1 MKQAEIAIYQ
11 SQDGAL
17 TFDIPLK
24 DESVWLYQAQ
34 MAELFGIKR
43 PAITKHLSNIFKSG
57 ELEQTVVSS
66 ILELT
71 TEQGAIAG
79 KTQKSKTKFY
89 NLDAIISVGYRVNS
103 TQATRFRQWAT
114 KTLKQHLLQGYT
126 LNQQRLTE
134 NANELEK
141 PYFNVTDID
150 ALLGK
155 KYNRASL
162 EAIAGITKST

>member
-71 TEQGAIAG
+71 TEHGAIAV
-79 KTQKSKTKFY
+79 KHKK
-89 NLDAIISVGYRVNS
+89 V
-103 TQATRFRQWAT
+103 
-114 KTLKQHLLQGYT
+114 
-126 LNQQRLTE
+126 
-134 NANELEK
+134 K
-141 PYFNVTDID
+141 PNFTI
-150 ALLGK
+150 
-155 KYNRASL
+155 
-162 EAIAGITKST
+162 